1 MNTVSLTHASPEM
14 ETIFTERDDLRTAKV
29 TLAGVGIDAVDF
41 DGAVGTIIEGA
52 TSGRGTRYVV
62 TPNAHHVVLH
72 QTDAFFRLVYQHARL
87 VVADG
92 VPLIWAGQLL
102 GRKLPGRV
110 NGTDLLVRL
119 CAEAS
124 ERQLRVYF
132 LGGRKGAA
140 DAAAAVLR
148 KRHPALDICGTYC
161 PKFGFERDPIEQ
173 ADIIAD
179 INAKRPHLLFV
190 GLGAPKQEYWMY
202 SNREKVRVPMML
214 GIGVSFELV
223 AGIISRAPAW
233 MQRNGL
239 EWLYRLLME
248 PGRLWKR
255 YLIGNMKFCALI
267 VREFIADLTARR
279 R

>member
-1 MNTVSLTHASPEM
+1 MNTASLTQAPPELD
-14 ETIFTERDDLRTAKV
+14 TIFTERGPRPERI
-29 TLAGVGIDAVDF
+29 TLAGVRIDTVDF
-41 DGAVGTIIEGA
+41 DDAVGTIIEGA
-52 TSGRGTRYVV
+52 TSERGTRYVV

-72 QTDAFFRLVYQHARL
+72 QTDAFFRLVYRHARL

-124 ERQLRVYF
+124 KRKLRVYF
-132 LGGRKGAA
+132 LGGRTGAA
-140 DAAAAVLR
+140 DGAAAVLR
-148 KRHPALDICGTYC
+148 ERHPALDICGTYC
-161 PKFGFERDPIEQ
+161 PKLGFERDPVEQ
-173 ADIIAD
+173 AEIIAD
-179 INAKRPHLLFV
+179 INEKRPHLLFV

-202 SNREKVRVPMML
+202 TNRENVRVPMML

-239 EWLYRLLME
+239 EWLFRLLME
-248 PGRLWKR
+248 PGRLWRR

-267 VREFIADLTARR
+267 VREFLANLTARR